1 MQGNPW
7 PSTPEISS
15 ASACFNQTGISS
27 KVEEFRVLNKYEELL
42 DKVVLELK
50 GVNKNINSVH
60 SRLSAVE
67 ANMSEI
73 SMQVSVLDSKIQ
85 AVDILVT
92 MENFEKKWQ
101 TLKPWLVS
109 LESMPAKSNVEIS
122 NGEKGISKS
131 FDKTFESDEIKTFL
145 PVISSMSM
153 SSLSSVLPLKET
165 KSSAN
170 VRPCQQP
177 SLLLVSSSTSIKNIG
192 DSNTNS
198 NQSSDYQN
206 EMDLSAL
213 AQSTSSLSLPINV
226 EYSSINTNK
235 SSDYQETTNKLKVIE
250 SSTTNTDE
258 NTQKCEDTS
267 DTSST
272 FSSNKT
278 SKNNPNV
285 PDKSVD
291 LLENKTNVNNTSN
304 CKASLQQSVTKFYND
319 LFFNSRKE
327 NSYTSSDLNSFNEP
341 RTSSA
346 LQTTNNLEAVRN
358 STEGGDCKTVTP
370 SDNTSSKEKSSET
383 YEPEHLIQIKQENA
397 DIEKEYVIVQTKDI
411 EGATQR
417 EVRDVL
423 SSTGPLSPSSID
435 EDFKVCSNLTE
446 YLEVNLGQNKDETYK
461 FAFTTKSETP
471 EISCPLFSPLSKC
484 IKDVKV
490 KSETPEISY
499 PLFSPLSNRIK
510 DVITKSETQEAS
522 YPLFS
527 PFSNGRQNENELKIS
542 LSIKDD
548 SFNTF
553 LSDFKRKN
561 SLEKKQSSPLVVTEN
576 KNSTGCQLLVQKSG
590 INKS

>member
-1 MQGNPW
+1 MQDNPW

-27 KVEEFRVLNKYEELL
+27 KFEEFRVLNKYEELL
-42 DKVVLELK
+42 DKVVFELK

-73 SMQVSVLDSKIQ
+73 SMQVSVSDSKLQ
-85 AVDILVT
+85 AADILVT

-109 LESMPAKSNVEIS
+109 LESTPAKSNGEIS
-122 NGEKGISKS
+122 NGEKEISKS
-131 FDKTFESDEIKTFL
+131 FDKTFESDEIKTSL
-145 PVISSMSM
+145 PVISLMST

-165 KSSAN
+165 KSSPN
-170 VRPCQQP
+170 VKPCQP
-177 SLLLVSSSTSIKNIG
+177 SLLFNSLSTSINNIG

-206 EMDLSAL
+206 EMDVSAS
-213 AQSTSSLSLPINV
+213 AQGTPSLSSPINV
-226 EYSSINTNK
+226 EDSSNNSNK
-235 SSDYQETTNKLKVIE
+235 SSDYQEKTKLKVIE
-250 SSTTNTDE
+250 SSTTNTDK

-267 DTSST
+267 DVSST

-278 SKNNPNV
+278 SMNNPEV
-285 PDKSVD
+285 PDKSVE
-291 LLENKTNVNNTSN
+291 LLENKTNVNNTSH
-304 CKASLQQSVTKFYND
+304 CKASLPQSVTKFYSD

-327 NSYTSSDLNSFNEP
+327 KSYTSSDLNSFNEP

-346 LQTTNNLEAVRN
+346 LQTTNNLEAVQN
-358 STEGGDCKTVTP
+358 SNEGGDCKTVTP
-370 SDNTSSKEKSSET
+370 SDNTSSKEKSSEI

-411 EGATQR
+411 EGATQH

-435 EDFKVCSNLTE
+435 EDFQVCSNLTE

-471 EISCPLFSPLSKC
+471 EFSCPLFSPLSNC
-484 IKDVKV
+484 IKDVTV

-527 PFSNGRQNENELKIS
+527 PFSNDRKNENELKIS

-553 LSDFKRKN
+553 FSDLKRKN
-561 SLEKKQSSPLVVTEN
+561 SLENKQSSPLVVTEN
-576 KNSTGCQLLVQKSG
+576 KNSTGCQLLIQKSG